1 MQISF
6 GSLELRQRLRQDSVL
21 MKIDALIEWE
31 VLRPKLMGLYKRE
44 LSNGG
49 GQEPFDALMMFKA
62 ILLGQWHSLSDAGL
76 EQALCVRID
85 FLQFCGLSLSDA
97 IPDETT
103 LCRFRNRLV
112 VNDRLDVLLAS
123 INEQIQSHGLMI
135 KGATGAVIDATLIES
150 AARPKKAITLEVDAE
165 GKGVQYEDGSQP
177 GITCTEEQS
186 ADPDATWLKKGKK
199 SQFGYRSYL
208 VVDAQDGYV
217 RGVHTAPANQ
227 SEMMHFEAA
236 IGSAHIE
243 ANRVYADKGSGS
255 QCQPAVSEETQNQE
269 RNHASGLQEQTA
281 LGTSEAGESINQQ
294 KTLHCRTVFWYS
306 QTLIQN
312 GTRQLL
318 RYRKSQRPSHAEKH
332 LHESE
337 KGCQQNFRGRTIMG
351 NSPSKCCIRERNTP
365 KNTKNFTFYQKNA

>member
-1 MQISF
+1 MQMSF
-6 GSLELRQRLRQDSVL
+6 GAAELAQRLKQDSVL
-21 MKIDALIEWE
+21 MKIDTLINWE
-31 VLRPKLMGLYKRE
+31 MLRSKLTGLYKRE

-112 VNDRLDVLLAS
+112 TNDRLDVLLAC

-150 AARPKKAITLEVDAE
+150 AARPNKTITLEVDAE
-165 GKGVQYEDGSQP
+165 GKAVQYEDGSQP
-177 GITCTEEQS
+177 GITCIEEQS

-217 RGVHTAPANQ
+217 RGVHSAPANQ
-227 SEMMHFEAA
+227 SEMHHFEAA
-236 IGSAHIE
+236 IGNAHIE
-243 ANRVYADKGSGS
+243 ADRVYADKGSAS
-255 QCQPAVSEETQNQE
+255 NANRKFLRKHKIKSAIMHRAYKNKPLSARQKLANKLISKKRYIVEQCFGTAK
-269 RNHASGLQEQTA
+269 RLFRMGRASYFGTIKVNAQVMLKSICMNLRKAANKIFINGL
-281 LGTSEAGESINQQ
+281 S
-294 KTLHCRTVFWYS
+294 
-306 QTLIQN
+306 
-312 GTRQLL
+312 
-318 RYRKSQRPSHAEKH
+318 
-332 LHESE
+332 
-337 KGCQQNFRGRTIMG
+337 RGPVR
-351 NSPSKCCIRERNTP
+351 S
-365 KNTKNFTFYQKNA
+365 NAA